1 MGLFR
6 RWLERR
12 NEKRAERALE
22 REARRALAAIFDVP
36 SRLQGTSLRPEHR
49 GRVQLARVEA
59 ESGRVVRVFF
69 TIIRHPRPYAFS
81 KQVHEVLELWRLDV
95 HSGAL
100 ERVEGANL
108 SRLRGSD
115 GEPGAH
121 GAGV

>member
-1 MGLFR
+1 MSFVG
-6 RWLERR
+6 RWLARRRERR
-12 NEKRAERALE
+12 VARALE
-22 REARRALAAIFDVP
+22 REARRRLAAIFDEP
-36 SRLQGTSLRPEHR
+36 ARLRGTSLRPEHR
-49 GRVQLARVEA
+49 GRVMLVNHDVQD
-59 ESGRVVRVFF
+59 GRVVRVDF

-95 HSGAL
+95 DRGSL

-121 GAGV
+121 GIGI